1 MNYINYD
8 MGFGYEDD
16 GIKEYNYDIYKGNLK
31 DLKKINSY
39 NGIKNDDI
47 FFSKLIYFLTE
58 SELVVNTIL
67 EIMASLN
74 IEQLKKITWIIC
86 KRI

>member
-1 MNYINYD
+1 
-8 MGFGYEDD
+8 MG
-16 GIKEYNYDIYKGNLK
+16 L
-31 DLKKINSY
+31 
-39 NGIKNDDI
+39 KNDDI

-86 KRI
+86 KKNMKI